1 MKIEKNTVINFTYVL
16 SNADG
21 DELERGD
28 ADNPSAYLH
37 GYGNILYGLETAMA
51 GKEAG
56 DSFEVTLPPEQC
68 YGLRREDAKQRVPI
82 KHLLSKGKLRPGITV
97 KINSNNGPKDA
108 TVLKVG
114 KFNVDVDSNH
124 PLAGLELSF
133 KVDIVEVRDA
143 TAEEKAHGH
152 AHGVGGHAH

>member
-1 MKIEKNTVINFTYVL
+1 MQIEKNKIVTFTYIL

-21 DELERGD
+21 EELERGD
-28 ADNPSAYLH
+28 ANNPSAYLH
-37 GYGNILYGLETAMA
+37 GYSNILYALETAMN
-51 GKEAG
+51 GREAG

-68 YGLRREDAKQRVPI
+68 YGLRSEDARQRVPI
-82 KHLLSKGKLRPGITV
+82 KHLLSKGKLRPGMVV
-97 KINSNNGPKDA
+97 KINSSNGPKDA

-133 KVDIVEVRDA
+133 KVDILEVRDA
-143 TAEEKAHGH
+143 TAEEKTHGH

>member
-1 MKIEKNTVINFTYVL
+1 MKIEKNKVVTFTYIL

-28 ADNPSAYLH
+28 ADKPSAYLH
-37 GYGNILYGLETAMA
+37 GYSNILYALETAMT
-51 GKEAG
+51 GREAG

-68 YGLRREDAKQRVPI
+68 YGLRREDARQRVPL
-82 KHLLSKGKLRPGITV
+82 KHLLSKGKLRPGMVV
-97 KINSNNGPKDA
+97 KINSDHGSKDA
-108 TVLKVG
+108 TVVKVG

-133 KVDIVEVRDA
+133 KVEIVEVRDA
-143 TAEEKAHGH
+143 TAEERAHGH
-152 AHGVGGHAH
+152 SHGPGGHAH